1 MSAIFLALLCAVSWT
16 NVSAEIDVLAS
27 PTANAEIDKEE
38 LGYRLL
44 PLNKEDLTTLLA
56 HWTWLLQEQ
65 LKDISETRIK
75 VAKAEG
81 EAKDKLLEELNQQ
94 NEQQTLLMDKANLV
108 LAELKGKGGDVNEQE
123 QYINAVSGVKMDGKD
138 SNVIFSSITG

>member
-1 MSAIFLALLCAVSWT
+1 MLVFYPGLKMSAIFLALLCAVSWT

-81 EAKDKLLEELNQQ
+81 EA
-94 NEQQTLLMDKANLV
+94 
-108 LAELKGKGGDVNEQE
+108 
-123 QYINAVSGVKMDGKD
+123 
-138 SNVIFSSITG
+138 